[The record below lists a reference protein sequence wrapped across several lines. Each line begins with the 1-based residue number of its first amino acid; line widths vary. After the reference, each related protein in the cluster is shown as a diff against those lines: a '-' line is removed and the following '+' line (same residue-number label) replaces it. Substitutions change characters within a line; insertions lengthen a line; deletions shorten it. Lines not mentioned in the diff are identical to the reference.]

1 MQFNELM
8 IAPMRREL
16 TQLGL
21 RELRTPDEVDAFL
34 AEAGEGPALVAI
46 NSMCGCAAGSMRPA
60 VAMAL
65 ERGPRPG
72 HLATVFAGQEK
83 EATERVREHITE
95 YPPSS
100 PSVALFKGG
109 HVVFMLERHQIQG
122 RAPEEIADE
131 LAAALEAH
139 VGTAAEG

>member
-1 MQFNELM
+1 MQYGDLM

-16 TQLGL
+16 TNLGL
-21 RELRTPDEVDAFL
+21 SELLTPEDVDRFL
-34 AEAGEGPALVAI
+34 SEAGDEPALIAI
-46 NSMCGCAAGSMRPA
+46 NSICGCAAGSMRPA
-60 VAMAL
+60 VAQAL
-65 ERGPRPG
+65 DRGPRPA

-83 EATERVREHITE
+83 DATARVREHITE

-109 HVVFMLERHQIQG
+109 RVVFMLERHQIQG
-122 RAPEEIADE
+122 RAPEEIAED
-131 LAAALEAH
+131 LVQALETH

>member
-16 TQLGL
+16 TQIGL
-21 RELRTPDEVDAFL
+21 RELRTPDEVNAFL
-34 AEAGEGPALVAI
+34 AEAGDEPALVAI

-65 ERGPRPG
+65 ERGPRPE
-72 HLATVFAGQEK
+72 HLATVFAGQDK
-83 EATERVREHITE
+83 EATERVREYITE

-109 HVVFMLERHQIQG
+109 RVVFMLERHQIQG

-131 LAAALEAH
+131 LAGALEAH